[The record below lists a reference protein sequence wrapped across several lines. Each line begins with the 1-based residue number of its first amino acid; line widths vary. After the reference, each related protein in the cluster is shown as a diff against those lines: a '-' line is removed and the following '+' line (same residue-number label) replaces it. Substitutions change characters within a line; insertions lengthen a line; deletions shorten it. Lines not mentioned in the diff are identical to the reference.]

1 MISTAQPDAPW
12 RFGSPP
18 DPARVV
24 PAATLASRV
33 KPVPEALAAAIEEE
47 GLRTAPAGELRG
59 LMPRAQLWLGLSPEF
74 ERLVRQLVRDIH
86 PLAAEPGY
94 DVSHSQ
100 PRWREAIFV
109 SCPERGDDVG
119 ALRLAESVVHE
130 AMHLHLTNEE
140 ERAPLVAAPWE
151 TAHSPWR
158 DTERPVRGVM
168 HGLFVFAC
176 IHRILRTLAV
186 AAPLDDDVRRH
197 VGDRLR
203 TITEE
208 MELVDLG
215 ELSRSLTP
223 RGQASVASWL
233 ARGFPKD
240 AGGALDRLR
249 ARARSPGGL

>member
-1 MISTAQPDAPW
+1 MIGTTQPDAPW

-33 KPVPEALAAAIEEE
+33 GPMPEALAAAIEEE
-47 GLRTAPAGELRG
+47 GLRAAPAGELRG
-59 LMPRAQLWLGLSPEF
+59 LMPRAQLWLGLSPELD
-74 ERLVRQLVRDIH
+74 RLVRHLVRDIY

-119 ALRLAESVVHE
+119 AVRLAESVVHE

-140 ERAPLVAAPWE
+140 ERAPLVAVPWQ

-176 IHRILRTLAV
+176 IHRFLWTLVV
-186 AAPLDDDVRRH
+186 AAPLDDDVCRH
-197 VGDRLR
+197 VGNRIR
-203 TITEE
+203 TITDE
-208 MELVDLG
+208 MEQVDMG
-215 ELSRSLTP
+215 ELSRSLTS
-223 RGQASVASWL
+223 RGQAGVASWV
-233 ARGFPKD
+233 ARGFPED
-240 AGGALDRLR
+240 AGGAPDRLR
-249 ARARSPGGL
+249 ARARSPHGL

>member
-1 MISTAQPDAPW
+1 MIDTAQADAPW

-33 KPVPEALAAAIEEE
+33 EPVPETLAAVIEEE
-47 GLRTAPAGELRG
+47 GLRAAPAGELQG
-59 LMPRAQLWLGLSPEF
+59 LMPRAQFWLGLSPEL

-86 PLAAEPGY
+86 PLSAEPGY

-151 TAHSPWR
+151 AAHSPWR
-158 DTERPVRGVM
+158 DTARPVQGVM

-176 IHRILRTLAV
+176 IHHFLQTLAV

-208 MELVDLG
+208 MAQVDLG

-223 RGQASVASWL
+223 RGQAAAVLWV
-233 ARGFPKD
+233 ARGFAKD
-240 AGGALDRLR
+240 ADGLPDWLR
-249 ARARSPGGL
+249 ARARSPCGL